1 MLTKLLANF
10 KDDQQL
16 LPAIVQ
22 DANSKE
28 VLMLAW
34 VNKEALEK
42 TAISKQATFWSRS
55 RKEIW
60 VKGQTSGNKQEVI
73 RRGVGEI
80 LLNSMDVDGTR
91 AGYDLE
97 LIRRVREISSV
108 PVIASGGAGDLD
120 DFGKAIESGAD
131 ALLAASVFHFGIY
144 RISDIKRDLSR
155 KGFTVRQNSSLGEN

>member
-1 MLTKLLANF
+1 MLTNLLASF

-34 VNKEALEK
+34 VNKEALER
-42 TAISKQATFWSRS
+42 TASTKQATFWSRS

-73 RRGVGEI
+73 SIKFDCDSDAFLFLVYSHGPACHTGEKSCFYSEII
-80 LLNSMDVDGTR
+80 L
-91 AGYDLE
+91 
-97 LIRRVREISSV
+97 
-108 PVIASGGAGDLD
+108 
-120 DFGKAIESGAD
+120 
-131 ALLAASVFHFGIY
+131 
-144 RISDIKRDLSR
+144 
-155 KGFTVRQNSSLGEN
+155 

>member
-1 MLTKLLANF
+1 MLSKLLANF

-42 TAISKQATFWSRS
+42 TISTKQATFWSRS

-73 RRGVGEI
+73 SIKFDCDSDAFLFLVHSHGPACHTGEKSCFYSEII
-80 LLNSMDVDGTR
+80 L
-91 AGYDLE
+91 
-97 LIRRVREISSV
+97 
-108 PVIASGGAGDLD
+108 
-120 DFGKAIESGAD
+120 
-131 ALLAASVFHFGIY
+131 
-144 RISDIKRDLSR
+144 
-155 KGFTVRQNSSLGEN
+155 

>member
-1 MLTKLLANF
+1 MLSKLLANF

-42 TAISKQATFWSRS
+42 TAITKQATFWSRS
-55 RKEIW
+55 RNEIW

-73 RRGVGEI
+73 SIKFDCDSDAFLFLVHSHGPACHTGEKSCFYSEII
-80 LLNSMDVDGTR
+80 L
-91 AGYDLE
+91 
-97 LIRRVREISSV
+97 
-108 PVIASGGAGDLD
+108 
-120 DFGKAIESGAD
+120 
-131 ALLAASVFHFGIY
+131 
-144 RISDIKRDLSR
+144 
-155 KGFTVRQNSSLGEN
+155 

>member
-1 MLTKLLANF
+1 MLSKLLANF

-42 TAISKQATFWSRS
+42 SISTKQATFWSRS

-73 RRGVGEI
+73 SI
-80 LLNSMDVDGTR
+80 KFDCDS
-91 AGYDLE
+91 
-97 LIRRVREISSV
+97 
-108 PVIASGGAGDLD
+108 
-120 DFGKAIESGAD
+120 D
-131 ALLAASVFHFGIY
+131 AFLFLVHSHGPACH
-144 RISDIKRDLSR
+144 
-155 KGFTVRQNSSLGEN
+155 TGENSCFYSEIIL

>member
-1 MLTKLLANF
+1 MLTKLLDNF

-42 TAISKQATFWSRS
+42 TVSTKQATFWSRS

-73 RRGVGEI
+73 SIKFDCDSDAFLFLVHSHGPACHTGEKSCFYSEII
-80 LLNSMDVDGTR
+80 L
-91 AGYDLE
+91 
-97 LIRRVREISSV
+97 
-108 PVIASGGAGDLD
+108 
-120 DFGKAIESGAD
+120 
-131 ALLAASVFHFGIY
+131 
-144 RISDIKRDLSR
+144 
-155 KGFTVRQNSSLGEN
+155 

>member
-1 MLTKLLANF
+1 MLTKLLDNF

-42 TAISKQATFWSRS
+42 TAITKQATFWSRS

-73 RRGVGEI
+73 SI
-80 LLNSMDVDGTR
+80 KFDCDS
-91 AGYDLE
+91 
-97 LIRRVREISSV
+97 
-108 PVIASGGAGDLD
+108 
-120 DFGKAIESGAD
+120 D
-131 ALLAASVFHFGIY
+131 AFLFLVHSHGPACH
-144 RISDIKRDLSR
+144 
-155 KGFTVRQNSSLGEN
+155 TGENSCFYSEIIL

>member
-42 TAISKQATFWSRS
+42 SISTKQATFWSRS

-73 RRGVGEI
+73 SI
-80 LLNSMDVDGTR
+80 KFDCDS
-91 AGYDLE
+91 
-97 LIRRVREISSV
+97 
-108 PVIASGGAGDLD
+108 
-120 DFGKAIESGAD
+120 D
-131 ALLAASVFHFGIY
+131 AFLFLVHSHGPACH
-144 RISDIKRDLSR
+144 
-155 KGFTVRQNSSLGEN
+155 TGENSCFYSEIIL

>member
-1 MLTKLLANF
+1 MLSKLLANF

-22 DANSKE
+22 EANSKE

-42 TAISKQATFWSRS
+42 TISTKQATFWSRS

-73 RRGVGEI
+73 SI
-80 LLNSMDVDGTR
+80 KFDCDS
-91 AGYDLE
+91 
-97 LIRRVREISSV
+97 
-108 PVIASGGAGDLD
+108 
-120 DFGKAIESGAD
+120 D
-131 ALLAASVFHFGIY
+131 AFLFLVHSHGPACH
-144 RISDIKRDLSR
+144 
-155 KGFTVRQNSSLGEN
+155 TGENSCFYSEIIL

>member
-22 DANSKE
+22 DAHSKE

-42 TAISKQATFWSRS
+42 TAITKQATFWSRS

-73 RRGVGEI
+73 SI
-80 LLNSMDVDGTR
+80 KFDCDS
-91 AGYDLE
+91 
-97 LIRRVREISSV
+97 
-108 PVIASGGAGDLD
+108 
-120 DFGKAIESGAD
+120 D
-131 ALLAASVFHFGIY
+131 AFLFLVHSHGPACH
-144 RISDIKRDLSR
+144 
-155 KGFTVRQNSSLGEN
+155 TGENSCFYSEIIL

>member
-42 TAISKQATFWSRS
+42 TAITKQATFWSRS

-73 RRGVGEI
+73 SI
-80 LLNSMDVDGTR
+80 KFDCDS
-91 AGYDLE
+91 
-97 LIRRVREISSV
+97 
-108 PVIASGGAGDLD
+108 
-120 DFGKAIESGAD
+120 D
-131 ALLAASVFHFGIY
+131 AFLFLVHSHGPACH
-144 RISDIKRDLSR
+144 
-155 KGFTVRQNSSLGEN
+155 TGENSCFYSEIIL

>member
-42 TAISKQATFWSRS
+42 TISTKQATFWSRS

-60 VKGQTSGNKQEVI
+60 VKGQTSGNKQEVLSI
-73 RRGVGEI
+73 KFDCD
-80 LLNSMDVDGTR
+80 SDVFLFLVHSHGPACHT
-91 AGYDLE
+91 
-97 LIRRVREISSV
+97 
-108 PVIASGGAGDLD
+108 
-120 DFGKAIESGAD
+120 
-131 ALLAASVFHFGIY
+131 
-144 RISDIKRDLSR
+144 
-155 KGFTVRQNSSLGEN
+155 GENSCFYSEIIL

>member
-42 TAISKQATFWSRS
+42 TINTKQATFWSRS

-73 RRGVGEI
+73 TI
-80 LLNSMDVDGTR
+80 KFDCDS
-91 AGYDLE
+91 
-97 LIRRVREISSV
+97 
-108 PVIASGGAGDLD
+108 
-120 DFGKAIESGAD
+120 D
-131 ALLAASVFHFGIY
+131 AFLFLVHSHGPACH
-144 RISDIKRDLSR
+144 
-155 KGFTVRQNSSLGEN
+155 TGENSCFYSEIIL

>member
-10 KDDQQL
+10 TDDQQL

-42 TAISKQATFWSRS
+42 TARTKQATFWSRS

-73 RRGVGEI
+73 SI
-80 LLNSMDVDGTR
+80 KFDCDS
-91 AGYDLE
+91 
-97 LIRRVREISSV
+97 
-108 PVIASGGAGDLD
+108 
-120 DFGKAIESGAD
+120 D
-131 ALLAASVFHFGIY
+131 AFLFLVHSHGPACH
-144 RISDIKRDLSR
+144 
-155 KGFTVRQNSSLGEN
+155 TGENSCFYSEIAL